1 MTTEEMQ
8 VLVSMMSTMMD
19 EKIDGLRD
27 ELKGEVKGLRDELK
41 DEIRETR
48 VLVEHQRHEI
58 QLIAEKVELINEKLS
73 GLDRMESSLRITMQE
88 CSRWKLLPILSLR
101 KPNNLFIN
109 NIVKG
114 LL

>member
-8 VLVSMMSTMMD
+8 ALVSMMSTMMG

-73 GLDRMESSLRITMQE
+73 GLDRMEKQLADHDVRLFALEVVTNT
-88 CSRWKLLPILSLR
+88 LL
-101 KPNNLFIN
+101 K
-109 NIVKG
+109 KAQ
-114 LL
+114 

>member
-19 EKIDGLRD
+19 EKID
-27 ELKGEVKGLRDELK
+27 GLRDELK

-73 GLDRMESSLRITMQE
+73 GLDRMEKQLADHDVRLFALEVVTNT
-88 CSRWKLLPILSLR
+88 LL
-101 KPNNLFIN
+101 K
-109 NIVKG
+109 KAQ
-114 LL
+114 

>member
-19 EKIDGLRD
+19 EKID
-27 ELKGEVKGLRDELK
+27 GLRDELK

-73 GLDRMESSLRITMQE
+73 GLDRMEKQLADHDARVFALEIVTNT
-88 CSRWKLLPILSLR
+88 LL
-101 KPNNLFIN
+101 K
-109 NIVKG
+109 KAQ
-114 LL
+114 